1 MSLKLKTILGV
12 AFIEAILLALLI
24 TLTMNYL
31 KSTNYDGLEK
41 RAHTTVNLFAST
53 TKDAVLS
60 YDLASLDAFSSELLT
75 NPDIEYVRILSYDNQ
90 LLASAGNSQLLT
102 KAYIPDNNVEMVN
115 DGIFDTDALI
125 REGGETY
132 GRIELGLN
140 TAELNRQID
149 QVQQWSL
156 SIALGEMS
164 LVALFSFLLGSY
176 LISQLSKLRQAAM
189 AISDGQS
196 DVVID
201 VQGKDEVAQVAVA
214 FNQMSERLQD
224 AAARRDLYEQELL
237 ELNRSL
243 ESRVQ
248 RRTAQLSENVEQLRQ
263 ANQSLRNAQERLIQT
278 EKLASL
284 GTMAAGVAHEI
295 NNPVGFIISN
305 IHTLKHYAEIYD
317 QAIEQIQQLTHQT
330 DPSMQNA
337 ELEKLKHWLEQQ
349 DMAFVQQDISE
360 LINDTMEGSER
371 IREIVAGLRNF
382 SSNQREKNYQLCDLN
397 SIINQTLKL
406 ANRKLAQ
413 HAEVITDL
421 HETSPVMCHA
431 GQMQQVLFNLMINA
445 GQAIE
450 ENSSGKIKIRSG
462 QTEQYVFVSV
472 TDNGCGIDQE
482 TQKQIFDPFFTT
494 KPVGKGTGLGL
505 SIAYGIVEE
514 HNGQIQLQSAIGKG
528 TRFTVYLPIVN
539 LSTER
544 SNQEAKRA

>member
-12 AFIEAILLALLI
+12 AFIEAILLAVLV
-24 TLTMNYL
+24 TLTINYL

-41 RAHTTVNLFAST
+41 RARTTVNLFAST

-60 YDLASLDAFSSELLT
+60 YDLASLDAFASELLT
-75 NPDIEYVRILSYDNQ
+75 NPDIEYVRIFSYDNQ
-90 LLASAGNSQLLT
+90 LLASAGNSQLL
-102 KAYIPDNNVEMVN
+102 AERYVADHNVEMVN

-176 LISQLSKLRQAAM
+176 LISQLSKLRQAAI
-189 AISDGQS
+189 AISNGQNN
-196 DVVID
+196 VMID
-201 VQGKDEVAQVAVA
+201 VRGKDEVAQVAVA
-214 FNQMSERLQD
+214 FNQMSERLQN

-248 RRTAQLSENVEQLRQ
+248 RRTSQLSENVEQLRQ

-317 QAIEQIQQLTHQT
+317 QAIEQIQQLTHET

-349 DMAFVQQDISE
+349 DIAFVQQDISE
-360 LINDTMEGSER
+360 LINDTMEGSDR

-382 SSNQREKNYQLCDLN
+382 SSNDREKNYQLCDLN

-406 ANRKLAQ
+406 VNRKLAQ
-413 HAEVITDL
+413 HSEVITDL
-421 HETSPVMCHA
+421 HETPLVMCHA

-450 ENSSGKIKIRSG
+450 ENSNGKIKIRSG
-462 QTEQYVFVSV
+462 HTEQYVFVSV
-472 TDNGCGIDQE
+472 TDNGCGIDEE

-514 HNGQIQLQSAIGKG
+514 HNGQIQLQSTVGKG
-528 TRFTVYLPIVN
+528 TRFTVYLPI
-539 LSTER
+539 
-544 SNQEAKRA
+544 AHIPK